1 MIRSSM
7 NFNLK
12 NLLITYFAIFRQE
25 QNSSVNNLLSDLS
38 KQNRRRTHLVN
49 IQISVITWS
58 AEFLTGILMLV
69 SFLLPHSMTVVIIL
83 GFFDIILSFVLIPSA
98 YILNTE
104 VVKAIFIRNGWLRS
118 IRSQF
123 VSNRVQPAP
132 NEAAINPKHE

>member
-1 MIRSSM
+1 MIR

-83 GFFDIILSFVLIPSA
+83 GFFDIILSFVLIPSV

-118 IRSQF
+118 IRSHF

-132 NEAAINPKHE
+132 NEAAINPILHND